1 MSYIQDAIEE
11 VDQKVDLGDDLGNT
25 IQEKVDTLESLKSDL
40 EVATEEL
47 RNTLS
52 KLRDIEYQMD
62 EIDRVV
68 NEASDLDIEV

>member
-40 EVATEEL
+40 EVATEAL